1 MFAILLFS
9 IPCLSIYSF
18 AFPIPDESNDR
29 PIIGK
34 FILIINSDI
43 VVKLTLFAKFVQ
55 RPQYWF
61 LTAP

>member
-43 VVKLTLFAKFVQ
+43 VVKLTLLQSSYSDHNIGF
-55 RPQYWF
+55 
-61 LTAP
+61 